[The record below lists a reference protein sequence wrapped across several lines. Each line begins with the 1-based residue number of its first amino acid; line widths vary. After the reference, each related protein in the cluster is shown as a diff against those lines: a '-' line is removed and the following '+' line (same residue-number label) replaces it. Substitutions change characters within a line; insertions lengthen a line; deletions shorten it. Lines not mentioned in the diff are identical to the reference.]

1 VQATDLI
8 SLYTKNNWIKEL
20 LKSICNSPNSCVR
33 LKSLVGSLPA
43 VLGATLHQSN
53 NYTQLFILQ
62 NKEAAAYLYT
72 DLLSLLGPQKIIL
85 YPAIEYQSDNK
96 ALLTTAAN
104 LMRNEILQQLKQ
116 NSKISKIIV
125 TYPEAIVTKVIGQD
139 SLTKNTWSIQPG
151 KKVVLSEFID
161 TLIDKG
167 FEKVDFVYEAGQFAI
182 RGGIIDVFSYANQLP
197 YRLELL
203 GNEIESVRIFNPSN
217 QLSTD
222 KVKEALLFSYAE
234 SYNAGIN
241 YQSFFDYLPEK
252 TVVWLKDYEMVAN
265 TFKNKNEILIDGPS
279 QPVNTLKATIVK
291 ESAELDKVVY
301 EQLED
306 WERNI
311 KKFTCIEFGNKF
323 YLESG
328 KIIDYKAS
336 SQPSFNQQLNLLA
349 ENLQQNQKLGLEN
362 FILAES
368 TSQSERL
375 INMLEEQEIEV
386 QFKTL
391 TIGLSQG
398 YVDHQIGIACYTE
411 HQIFGRYYRYKSP
424 QKYSKSQAFT
434 LKELNNLQTGD
445 YVVHIDH
452 GIARFAGLSRVSIN
466 DKEQEVLRL
475 VYKDNDVVYLN
486 LHALHKISKYTGKE
500 GIVPTMSK
508 LGSGTWEQKK
518 SKVKQKVQVIAKELI
533 QLYSKR
539 KYAPGF
545 AFSKDTFL
553 QAEMES
559 SFIYEDTP
567 DQAAAVADAKK
578 DMEAPHPMDRLVCGD
593 VGFGKTEVAIRAAFK
608 AVQDCKQVA
617 VLVPTTIL
625 ALQHYESFKNRLS
638 NFPVEIQYV
647 NRFKS
652 KQETKKIQEAVTQGK
667 TDILIG
673 THTILSKSF
682 DFKDLGLLIVD
693 EEQKF
698 GVKAKDRIKELKINV
713 DVLTLTATPIPRTLH
728 FSLMGARDLSIIAT
742 PPSNRQPVQTSIHTF
757 DKKVIQEAI
766 HYEVQRGGQVY
777 FVHNRVNNI
786 QEVANIIHK
795 LLPEYRIGIAHGQM
809 DGDQLE
815 KRMLT
820 FIAGGYDILVS
831 TNIIESGL
839 DIPNANTI
847 IINDSHMFGLSDL
860 HQMRGRVGRSNKKAF
875 CYLIAP
881 PSVSLTEEARKRLST
896 LEEFTELGDGFKVA
910 MRDLDI
916 RGAGNLLGAEQ
927 SGFIADVG
935 FEAYCKILD
944 ETVQELKENEFKE
957 LFAEELARKS
967 QVTNIDCALETDLE
981 LLIPASYV
989 NNDTERLRLYT
1000 KLDNIENE
1008 KDLEK
1013 FQVEVQDRFGILP
1026 TAVQELVK
1034 SVKLRWVAKRLG
1046 IQKIR
1051 LKDDVMRCYFIPS
1064 QPKSNFSKI
1073 LPGILS
1079 YIQTYPQ
1086 RCQLKELKN
1095 QLSLTVCAIKTVE
1108 EAYMI
1113 LYNLAGDSKL
1123 HI

>member
-1 VQATDLI
+1 MQATDLI
-8 SLYTKNNWIKEL
+8 SLYTTNSWIKEL
-20 LKSICNSPNSCVR
+20 TKSIHNSSHSFIR
-33 LKSLVGSLPA
+33 LKGLAGSLPA
-43 VLGATLHQSN
+43 ILGAALHQLN
-53 NYTQLFILQ
+53 NFTQIFILQ
-62 NKEAAAYLYT
+62 DKEAAAYLYT
-72 DLLSLLGPQKIIL
+72 DLLNLLGPQKIVL
-85 YPAIEYQSDNK
+85 YPAIEYQTDSK
-96 ALLTTAAN
+96 ALLDTAAN
-104 LMRNEILQQLKQ
+104 LMRNEILQQLKP
-116 NSKISKIIV
+116 NNKISKIIV
-125 TYPEAIVTKVIGQD
+125 TYPEAIVTKVISQD
-139 SLTKNTWSIQPG
+139 SLTKNGWSLQP
-151 KKVVLSEFID
+151 KDKIVLSEFIN
-161 TLIDKG
+161 TLINKG

-182 RGGIIDVFSYANQLP
+182 RGGIIDIFSYGSQLP
-197 YRLELL
+197 YRVELL
-203 GNEIESVRIFNPSN
+203 GNEIESIRLFNPFN

-222 KVKEALLFSYAE
+222 KVKEAFLLSYTE
-234 SYNAGIN
+234 PLNTLT
-241 YQSFFDYLPEK
+241 YQSFLDYLPVK
-252 TVVWLKDYEMVAN
+252 SVVWLKDYEMVLNALRNENDKTNGSTEQISTSSTAN
-265 TFKNKNEILIDGPS
+265 TKKNI
-279 QPVNTLKATIVK
+279 
-291 ESAELDKVVY
+291 ELDKVLY
-301 EQLED
+301 ETIED
-306 WERNI
+306 WEQNI
-311 KKFTCIEFGNKF
+311 RKFTCIEFGNRF
-323 YLESG
+323 YLES
-328 KIIDYKAS
+328 KEVIEYKSS
-336 SQPSFNQQLNLLA
+336 SQPSFNQQINLLA

-368 TSQSERL
+368 TSQFERL
-375 INMLEEQEIEV
+375 ANMLEELDIKV
-386 QFKTL
+386 QFKAL
-391 TIGLSQG
+391 PIGISQG
-398 YVDHQIGIACYTE
+398 YIDHQIGIACYTE

-445 YVVHIDH
+445 YVVHIDY

-475 VYKDNDVVYLN
+475 VYKDNDVVYLS

-508 LGSGTWEQKK
+508 LGSGAWEQKK
-518 SKVKQKVQVIAKELI
+518 SKVKHKVQVIAKELI

-545 AFSKDTFL
+545 AFSKDAFL

-567 DQAAAVADAKK
+567 DQASATADVKK

-608 AVQDCKQVA
+608 AVQDSKQVA
-617 VLVPTTIL
+617 ILVPTTIL
-625 ALQHYESFKNRLS
+625 ALQHYETFKNRLS
-638 NFPVEIQYV
+638 NFPVEVQYV

-652 KQETKKIQEAVTQGK
+652 KQEIKGIQEAVAQGK
-667 TDILIG
+667 IDILIG
-673 THTILSKSF
+673 THTILGKAF
-682 DFKDLGLLIVD
+682 GFKDLGLLVVD

-698 GVKAKDRIKELKINV
+698 GVKAKDRIKELKVNV

-757 DKKVIQEAI
+757 DKKVIQDAI
-766 HYEVQRGGQVY
+766 HYEVQRGGQVF
-777 FVHNRVNNI
+777 FVHNRINNI
-786 QEVANIIHK
+786 QEVANMLRK
-795 LLPEYRIGIAHGQM
+795 LVPEYRIDIAHGQM

-815 KRMLT
+815 KKMLT
-820 FIAGGYDILVS
+820 FIDGGYDILVS

-881 PSVSLTEEARKRLST
+881 PNSSLTEEARKRLST

-944 ETVQELKENEFKE
+944 EAVQELKENEFKE
-957 LFAEELARKS
+957 LFAEELARKGQLS
-967 QVTNIDCALETDLE
+967 NIDCTLETDLE
-981 LLIPASYV
+981 LLIPTSYV

-1008 KDLEK
+1008 KDLES
-1013 FQVEVQDRFGILP
+1013 FQVEIQDRFGTPP
-1026 TAVQELVK
+1026 TAVQELIK
-1034 SVKLRWVAKRLG
+1034 AVKLRWVAKKLCL
-1046 IQKIR
+1046 QKIR
-1051 LKDDVMRCYFIPS
+1051 LKDNIMRCYFIPS
-1064 QPKSNFSKI
+1064 PPKTVFSETLTRI
-1073 LPGILS
+1073 LN
-1079 YIQTYPQ
+1079 YIQKYPQ
-1086 RCQLKELKN
+1086 RCQMKELKS
-1095 QLSLTVCAIKTVE
+1095 QLSLTIHAIHTVE
-1108 EAYMI
+1108 EAYDI
-1113 LYNLAGDSKL
+1113 LKCLENNR
-1123 HI
+1123 